1 MSDAAVPEVDRV
13 PLTRRQIREAER
25 ARNAQA
31 EREAAHQ
38 LGVGGSGDLHLSRGA
53 AGPAHSG
60 HRERAAGQASDSPT
74 EELAELRGLTR
85 RQLRPRPESSAR
97 RPRHVL
103 PRAAVLTVLG
113 LTTIAAPVV
122 GLDGAD
128 HSAHAHEAAAPA
140 VQIQASLLS
149 VLDSGVAAAQL
160 AESTPESLLANPA
173 AQARAESMYASRA
186 AERGALDGANV
197 RGANGTIAAAVPE
210 STIVMPLA
218 QGTFRK
224 TSSYGGRADPFTG
237 RSSSHTGVD
246 LAAPLD
252 TPIYAVA
259 DGVVDYVGPGKA
271 GRSSMI
277 IVVKHEID
285 GEVVYSWYNHMY
297 ASGLYAEVGQ
307 QVRAGEVIAAVG
319 NNGRS
324 TGPHLHFEIHTD
336 DDLTT
341 TDPLAWLRALGAVDV
356 SELP

>member
-1 MSDAAVPEVDRV
+1 MPEEVRV
-13 PLTRRQIREAER
+13 PLTRRQIRERER
-25 ARNAQA
+25 TREAQA
-31 EREAAHQ
+31 EGEAARQ
-38 LGVGGSGDLHLSRGA
+38 ADVADREDSPRSLSVTVPTRTSHGQ
-53 AGPAHSG
+53 
-60 HRERAAGQASDSPT
+60 RCAGQGSDSPT
-74 EELAELRGLTR
+74 EELAEVPGITR
-85 RQLRPRPESSAR
+85 RQLRPQPGSSAR

-128 HSAHAHEAAAPA
+128 HSAHAHEAAAAPA
-140 VQIQASLLS
+140 VQIQASVLE
-149 VLDSGVAAAQL
+149 VLDSRVGAAQVTG
-160 AESTPESLLANPA
+160 SKPESLLANPA

-186 AERGALDGANV
+186 AARGALDGANV
-197 RGANGTIAAAVPE
+197 EGAHGTIAAAVPE
-210 STIVMPLA
+210 KKIVMPLA
-218 QGTFRK
+218 QGSFRK

-237 RSSSHTGVD
+237 GSSSHTGVD

-252 TPIYAVA
+252 TPIHAVA
-259 DGVVDYVGPGKA
+259 DGIVDYVGPGKA

-285 GEVVYSWYNHMY
+285 GEVFYSWYNHMY
-297 ASGLYAEVGQ
+297 ASGLYVEVGQ
-307 QVRAGEVIAAVG
+307 QVQVGDVIAGVG

-341 TDPLAWLRALGAVDV
+341 TDPLAWLQTQGAVDV
-356 SELP
+356 GELP